1 MQEDVNIITVD
12 WSDGADELNYMK
24 SVQNIRV
31 VGREVA
37 NLIKL
42 MQNQVGMEP
51 ARVHLIGHSLGA
63 HAAGYAGK
71 AVRRI
76 GRITGK

>member
-1 MQEDVNIITVD
+1 
-12 WSDGADELNYMK
+12 MK

-37 NLIKL
+37 NMIKL
-42 MQNQVGMEP
+42 LYKQAELDPSM
-51 ARVHLIGHSLGA
+51 VHLIGHSLGA

-71 AVRRI
+71 YIRGI
-76 GRITGK
+76 GRITGELTCNAYLSLLIFPCEIN